1 MLSVYRVRKEAF
13 PLLSNRAILTQR
25 YHTMALRRF
34 TRHLGVNTSALSRR
48 ASRPNAEVIVIA
60 DFRYKLGLK
69 HIPIADCKVR
79 HHSTAIGHRHLE
91 AISAAAF
98 QSKGK
103 GCIRD
108 HRTDS
113 GGSPHTL
120 PAVIA
125 TAVAV
130 VNAVL
135 LLLEELELPEELLC
149 VVVSFF
155 SKLLYASCKAS
166 LIASTLS

>member
-1 MLSVYRVRKEAF
+1 MKLVVCLSGSEKSIPASFQSTNGLR
-13 PLLSNRAILTQR
+13 NR

-91 AISAAAF
+91 AIGAAAF

-120 PAVIA
+120 PRSDRHRCSGCKRRF
-125 TAVAV
+125 VA
-130 VNAVL
+130 A
-135 LLLEELELPEELLC
+135 
-149 VVVSFF
+149 
-155 SKLLYASCKAS
+155 
-166 LIASTLS
+166 